1 MGSFFN
7 YSRMGPKTLL
17 RLLRPLYYIGLG
29 FKVYRVGGLRP
40 KGLGLGPLWV
50 VLVGG
55 SIRLTLAV
63 LRVQGLGFAVRG
75 LP

>member
-1 MGSFFN
+1 M
-7 YSRMGPKTLL
+7 
-17 RLLRPLYYIGLG
+17 
-29 FKVYRVGGLRP
+29 P
-40 KGLGLGPLWV
+40 KGLGLGPLLV

-55 SIRLTLAV
+55 SIRLTLAA